1 MLLLRRIS
9 LVISCAYLLH
19 DFQLL
24 SAAVSLA
31 RSLSFCLLF
40 IFARLLLLL
49 LLLFIFCLSFYTP
62 SSPFLSLV
70 FFALVVAFEKFM
82 HVLAYL

>member
-1 MLLLRRIS
+1 MRMLLLRRIS

-19 DFQLL
+19 DSASCWL
-24 SAAVSLA
+24 S
-31 RSLSFCLLF
+31 RSHVRPFALLF

-49 LLLFIFCLSFYTP
+49 FIFCLSFLTY
-62 SSPFLSLV
+62 SLSLSLS
-70 FFALVVAFEKFM
+70 ALFVAFEKFM

>member
-49 LLLFIFCLSFYTP
+49 LLFIFCLSFYTP
-62 SSPFLSLV
+62 SSLSLSLV